1 MDQPPPAP
9 SANAAPPAPKQMSNL
24 AMRLLSAGL
33 AIPFLIFLV
42 WYPHP
47 LPLFGL
53 VYFAT
58 AVGLFEWG
66 NITLKGRPLAERALG
81 IVLGL
86 LTAAAIYFGGR
97 ASLLGTLTVI
107 SLGGFV
113 FFLFRYGDLPTVG
126 ARFGTTLAGVL
137 YVGVL
142 LTFVALLKRRAD
154 GVHGEWVFLTMTLTW
169 FADTGAY
176 FAGRALGRHK
186 LYPAIS
192 PGKTV
197 EGAVGGLLGS
207 VLALVIAKL
216 WYLSGVLAW
225 WDCLA
230 LALPAGALGQV
241 GDLCES
247 MIKRAYG
254 VKDSGVILPGHGGIL
269 DRVDALLFS
278 APYVFFYASLR
289 FGG

>member
-1 MDQPPPAP
+1 MSD
-9 SANAAPPAPKQMSNL
+9 AAPNPPKKMSNL
-24 AMRLLSAGL
+24 ALRLISAFI

-47 LPLFGL
+47 LPLWGL
-53 VYFAT
+53 VFFAT
-58 AVGLFEWG
+58 AVGLWEWG
-66 NITLKGRPLAERALG
+66 AITQPGRPLVDRLWG

-86 LTAAAIYFGGR
+86 LVAAAMYFGGR
-97 ASLLGTLTVI
+97 ASLLGTLTAVTFLALI
-107 SLGGFV
+107 WY
-113 FFLFRYGDLPTVG
+113 LFRYGDLATVG
-126 ARFGTTLAGVL
+126 ARLGTTLAGVL

-142 LTFVALLKRRAD
+142 VTFVALLKRRPD
-154 GVHGEWVFLTMTLTW
+154 GVHGEWVLLAMTVTW
-169 FADTGAY
+169 FGDTGAY

-207 VLALVIAKL
+207 VLAVVIAKL
-216 WYLSGVLAW
+216 WYLSGTLAW
-225 WDCLA
+225 WDCVA
-230 LALPAGALGQV
+230 LAIPAGALGQI

-254 VKDSGVILPGHGGIL
+254 VKDSGVIMPGHGGIL
-269 DRVDALLFS
+269 DRVDALIFS
-278 APYVFFYASLR
+278 SPFIYWYALLR